1 MESAIPSEL
10 ISSSDEE
17 NLLMSFPRKFMTAIA
32 GPLALLLILGLF
44 AFGFFALL
52 AGTLLL
58 ATYQYITLNVIFAV
72 PVFVLI
78 KMYFSSFRKSIN
90 SETSW
95 KNESKTVVISGL
107 LLITLISLN
116 YWQGV
121 ITAPIALFIYG
132 LYCTSIIYLIS
143 KEGRESA
150 LKNAT
155 DSSYRFAPLS
165 SKIPKWVIGNI
176 FALLVLSGYWFTEI
190 QKNEQIRKDE
200 GIQQALDLANYS
212 VFFGPPSKASVR
224 VDSIERVDFKKVDSS
239 EGPGKILE
247 MCITIWLE
255 GSRDGYYY
263 NSLYPSEQVC
273 VTESAWGGGWSKY
286 DLQEEVEKLV
296 KGKY

>member
-1 MESAIPSEL
+1 MSILRKLLSL
-10 ISSSDEE
+10 IS
-17 NLLMSFPRKFMTAIA
+17 
-32 GPLALLLILGLF
+32 GPLALLFVLGLF

-58 ATYQYITLNVIFAV
+58 ATYHYITLNVIFAV
-72 PVFVLI
+72 PVLVLI
-78 KMYFSSFRKSIN
+78 KMYFSSFRKSII

-95 KNESKTVVISGL
+95 KSESKTVMIAGL

-121 ITAPIALFIYG
+121 VTAPIALFIYG
-132 LYCTSIIYLIS
+132 LYCTTIIYLIS
-143 KEGRESA
+143 KDGRESA

-155 DSSYRFAPLS
+155 DSSYRFSPLS

-190 QKNEQIRKDE
+190 QKNEQISKDE

-239 EGPGKILE
+239 EDPGKILE

-255 GSRDGYYY
+255 GSRDGYYFD
-263 NSLYPSEQVC
+263 SLYPSEQVC
-273 VTESAWGGGWSKY
+273 VTESVWGSGWSEY
-286 DLQEEVEKLV
+286 EIEEEVEKLV
-296 KGKY
+296 KGKYE

>member
-1 MESAIPSEL
+1 L
-10 ISSSDEE
+10 
-17 NLLMSFPRKFMTAIA
+17 FV
-32 GPLALLLILGLF
+32 LGLF

-52 AGTLLL
+52 AGTMLL
-58 ATYQYITLNVIFAV
+58 ATYHYITLNVIFAV
-72 PVFVLI
+72 PVLVLI

-95 KNESKTVVISGL
+95 KSESKTVMIAGL

-143 KEGRESA
+143 KDGRESA

-155 DSSYRFAPLS
+155 DPSYRFSPLS

-190 QKNEQIRKDE
+190 QKNEQISKDE

-263 NSLYPSEQVC
+263 DSLYPSEQVC
-273 VTESAWGGGWSKY
+273 VTERVWGSGWSEY
-286 DLQEEVEKLV
+286 EIEEEVEKLV